1 LSLQVIMKKIA
12 QHRKLYELLR
22 KQIEDGIFN
31 DGDLLPSE
39 NDLCRTYGLTRP
51 TVRRALISLSYD
63 GYILTQQGKGSV
75 VQNNPK
81 GIGILSVAGTTS
93 ALRHKDL
100 RTRLLSKPIV
110 QPWPNPFIFP
120 LSKMEEEMGCIFLE
134 RLRQLEGRSIF
145 YDVNY
150 LPNVNLPRFCS
161 RKFENNSL
169 FDILRQY
176 YSIEIRGGEQK
187 IRAISAGPVIAGYLN
202 VKPGF
207 PILHLERKIS
217 TSRVGF
223 YIYSSV
229 YCNTDFNAISGSF

>member
-1 LSLQVIMKKIA
+1 MKKIA
-12 QHRKLYELLR
+12 QHRKLYEVLR
-22 KQIEDGIFN
+22 KHIEDGIYV

-63 GYILTQQGKGSV
+63 GYIITQQGKGSV
-75 VQNNPK
+75 VQNNSK

-93 ALRHKDL
+93 ALRNQAL
-100 RTRLLSKPIV
+100 STLVLSKPLV
-110 QPWPNPFIFP
+110 KKWPEPFIYP
-120 LSKMEEEMGCIFLE
+120 LNEVEMDLGCIYLE
-134 RLRQLEGRSIF
+134 RLRQLEGNSIF

-169 FDILRQY
+169 FDILRKY
-176 YSIEIRGGEQK
+176 YDIEIRGGEQK
-187 IRAISAGPVIAGYLN
+187 IRAIKADSRIAGHLG
-202 VKPGF
+202 VEEGF
-207 PILHLERKIS
+207 PILHLERKLS

-223 YIYSSV
+223 SIYSSV
-229 YCNTDFNAISGSF
+229 YCNTDINAIYGSF

>member
-1 LSLQVIMKKIA
+1 MKKIA
-12 QHRKLYELLR
+12 QHRKLYEILR
-22 KQIEDGIFN
+22 GQIEKGVYR

-39 NDLCRTYGLTRP
+39 NDLCCTYGLTRP

-81 GIGILSVAGTTS
+81 GIGILSVTGTTS
-93 ALRHKDL
+93 ALRNKDL
-100 RTRLLSKPIV
+100 RTKLLSKPVV
-110 QPWPNPFIFP
+110 QPWPEPFIFP
-120 LSKMEEEMGCIFLE
+120 LSKIEEEMGCIFLE
-134 RLRQLEGRSIF
+134 RLRQLEGKSIF

-150 LPNVNLPRFCS
+150 LPNVNLPRFVS
-161 RKFENNSL
+161 RKFEDNSL
-169 FDILRQY
+169 FDILRKY
-176 YSIEIRGGEQK
+176 YNIEIRGGEQK
-187 IRAISAGPVIAGYLN
+187 IRAISADKTIANHLG
-202 VKPGF
+202 VKEGF

-229 YCNTDFNAISGSF
+229 YCNTDINAISGSF

>member
-1 LSLQVIMKKIA
+1 MKKIA
-12 QHRKLYELLR
+12 QHRKLYEILR
-22 KQIEDGIFN
+22 GQIENGVYR

-81 GIGILSVAGTTS
+81 GIGILSVTGTTS
-93 ALRHKDL
+93 ALRNKDL
-100 RTRLLSKPIV
+100 RTKLLSKPVV
-110 QPWPNPFIFP
+110 QPWPSPFIFP
-120 LSKMEEEMGCIFLE
+120 LSKIEEEMGCIFLE
-134 RLRQLEGRSIF
+134 RLRQLEGKSIF

-150 LPNVNLPRFCS
+150 LPNVNLPRFVS
-161 RKFENNSL
+161 RKFEDNSL
-169 FDILRQY
+169 FDILRKY
-176 YSIEIRGGEQK
+176 YNIEIRGGEQK
-187 IRAISAGPVIAGYLN
+187 IRAISADKNIANNLG
-202 VKPGF
+202 VKEGF

-229 YCNTDFNAISGSF
+229 YCNTDINAISGSF